1 MKMHHLDKEKVEAIM
16 EKVKQVV
23 DSGQYPADIIEEIFK
38 LSDVDGE
45 KFLDKCQSQFFQGL
59 HSLEEH

>member
-1 MKMHHLDKEKVEAIM
+1 MHHLDKEKVEAIM
-16 EKVKQVV
+16 EKVKKVV

-45 KFLDKCQSQFFQGL
+45 KFL
-59 HSLEEH
+59 E

>member
-1 MKMHHLDKEKVEAIM
+1 MHHLDKEKVEAIM

-38 LSDVDGE
+38 WGGFIPQDESLVDGSDGRE
-45 KFLDKCQSQFFQGL
+45 IKETDIIV
-59 HSLEEH
+59 